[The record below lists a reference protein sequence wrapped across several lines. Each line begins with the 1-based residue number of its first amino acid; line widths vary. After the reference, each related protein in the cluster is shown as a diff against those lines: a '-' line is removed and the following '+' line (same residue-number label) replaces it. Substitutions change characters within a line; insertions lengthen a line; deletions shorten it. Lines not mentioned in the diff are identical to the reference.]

1 VNTENQCDDET
12 LELAEETGGIQMR
25 KVIVAEYLSLD
36 GVMENPMWTMPY
48 LNDEI
53 AQANFDGVMA
63 ADTLLLGRV
72 TYEGFASSWTTPEH
86 EAWMNATFPT
96 LPPSAF
102 NKQMNNMAKYVVSR
116 SAPELSWNNSHLITG
131 DVVEEIRKLK
141 AQPGQ
146 DILVNGS
153 GQLINTLMEHDL
165 IDVYWLT
172 VFPIVIGH
180 GQRLFE
186 ERDQP
191 VKFKLLETIQFKT
204 GVMRLHYVPERDV
217 MKSTHKD

>member
-1 VNTENQCDDET
+1 
-12 LELAEETGGIQMR
+12 MR

-48 LNDEI
+48 LNHEI

-63 ADTLLLGRV
+63 ADALLLGRV
-72 TYEGFASSWTTPEH
+72 TYEGFASSWSTPEH
-86 EAWMNATFPT
+86 EAWMNATFAM
-96 LPPSAF
+96 LPPGAF
-102 NKQMNNMAKYVVSR
+102 NKQMNSMKKYVVSR
-116 SAPELSWNNSHLITG
+116 SAPELRWNNSHLIVG
-131 DVVEEIRKLK
+131 DIATEVRKLK

-153 GQLINTLMEHDL
+153 GTLINTLIEHDL
-165 IDVYWLT
+165 IDEYWLT

-180 GQRLFE
+180 GQRLFQ

-191 VKFKLLETIQFKT
+191 VKLKLLETIAFQTGAMRFK
-204 GVMRLHYVPERDV
+204 YVPDR
-217 MKSTHKD
+217 S